1 MIKEI
6 MFSIWGALWVAMD
19 AVKKAL
25 EETTAKDFL
34 KYGAKVFLYSITAI
48 GWVAMFAAIYFVG
61 WAAL

>member
-25 EETTAKDFL
+25 EETTAKEFL
-34 KYGAKVFLYSITAI
+34 KYSAKVFVYSLSAI
-48 GWVAMFAAIYFVG
+48 GWIGILFGFYIVG
-61 WAAL
+61 WATL